1 MTAYFD
7 SKGNIVT
14 GGRDKNVKLWTG
26 DGKGIRTVSGFND
39 IIMEVC
45 YSHDGSRVVA
55 ADWSGQ
61 VSVWDTSNGKKL
73 GDLLANPPEISDSLN
88 MAKEEF
94 EKTKRAYEQARSAR
108 DLVVNSTSVAKA
120 EHAKNIEILAKS
132 ENENKLTTAAHLATE
147 KMWRDSNAVLQKMG
161 VEKASKDKECK
172 DLKVELKKLDAQL
185 LKDNQKLSTE
195 SNMQKERAALLA
207 IQKEA
212 HQKIVTSAKDSN
224 DTQPLAASVQ
234 KTKSIEALVAQS
246 TEQVKKQQGV
256 VNKALLNKKSI
267 EQNIMT
273 AEKNLSASIESYNLA
288 LEKKK
293 KLDLQ
298 RNDKITIVKESK
310 TKLASAK
317 NNVSKSQEALSKAE
331 ENSKK
336 PLAEFVQAEKNF
348 KQAERDVS
356 RWNAEIINVKRHIEL
371 RNLRKLESEL
381 NEYEVVLNESR
392 VLKNSAQKAFQN
404 IAESLQKLPHTI
416 ARNKE
421 LLAQKKNSLIETE
434 KRKVLVLQVRADKN
448 LFIQDV
454 NRLATLAKNKSQTQ
468 EPDSTFGQASDKF
481 QETISLLKKD
491 LAETENLL
499 AEKEQEIIQ
508 AKDAVTQAANSLNSS
523 VQLLQT
529 TPVQLKNKEQ
539 SLQEAKLE
547 EALRQKEFNLVK
559 SKVNQQSAK
568 SDSLFQ
574 QYLSLLPKN

>member
-1 MTAYFD
+1 
-7 SKGNIVT
+7 
-14 GGRDKNVKLWTG
+14 
-26 DGKGIRTVSGFND
+26 
-39 IIMEVC
+39 
-45 YSHDGSRVVA
+45 
-55 ADWSGQ
+55 
-61 VSVWDTSNGKKL
+61 
-73 GDLLANPPEISDSLN
+73 
-88 MAKEEF
+88 
-94 EKTKRAYEQARSAR
+94 
-108 DLVVNSTSVAKA
+108 
-120 EHAKNIEILAKS
+120 
-132 ENENKLTTAAHLATE
+132 
-147 KMWRDSNAVLQKMG
+147 MWRDSITVLQKMG
-161 VEKASKDKECK
+161 EEKESRDKECK
-172 DLKVELKKLDAQL
+172 DLKVELKKLDTKL
-185 LKDNQKLSTE
+185 LKDNQILSTE
-195 SNMQKERAALLA
+195 SSKQNEQTALLA
-207 IQKEA
+207 IQKET
-212 HQKIVTSAKDSN
+212 HQKIVAAAKDSN
-224 DTQPLAASVQ
+224 DTQPLTASVQ
-234 KTKSIEALVAQS
+234 KTKSIEALLAQS

-256 VNKALLNKKSI
+256 VNQTLLSKKSI
-267 EQNIMT
+267 EQNIRT
-273 AEKNLSASIESYNLA
+273 AEKNLSASIQSYNLA

-293 KLDLQ
+293 KMDLQ
-298 RNDKITIVKESK
+298 RNDKITILKESK
-310 TKLASAK
+310 TKLATAK

-336 PLAEFVQAEKNF
+336 PLAEFAQAEKNF
-348 KQAERDVS
+348 KQAECDVS

-392 VLKNSAQKAFQN
+392 ALKNSAQKAFQN
-404 IAESLQKLPHTI
+404 IAESLQKLPQTI

-421 LLAQKKNSLIETE
+421 LLAQKKNFLIETE

-523 VQLLQT
+523 VKLLET

-539 SLQEAKLE
+539 TLKDAKSE
-547 EALRQKEFNLVK
+547 EVLRQKEFNLVK
-559 SKVNQQSAK
+559 SKVDQQSAK
-568 SDSLFQ
+568 SDALFQ